1 MVKKILVLDN
11 QKIWPPDSG
20 APIRIFNMFKNLPKE
35 YDITFLGTTAY
46 DNFLH
51 HEKQLT
57 PNFREKI
64 IKIDKPILLF
74 NSSLT
79 NLAKGV
85 HTFDVVISIYE
96 YFNKEF
102 REILNKE
109 AEKSDIIIATHPWFF
124 PHIKKFKNKTLVY
137 DSHNCEYLLKK
148 DSLKKTL
155 TWRILLR
162 LIKYIEKT
170 ACKKSDLVI
179 ACSENNKESFKKL
192 YKIKNEKIYV
202 LPNSVDTEEIKPPT
216 EKEKEKAKLALR
228 LENKKTIIFV
238 GTYYGPN
245 NEALDFIIRNLSK
258 LKDYTFLIVGNINLH
273 FQKEYPNKKLPNI
286 KFYGKVGWKKL
297 KLLYKAS
304 DIAINPMF
312 SGSGINIK
320 MLDYMAAGI
329 PVITTPIGVRG
340 VKEVKNLEHM
350 IICPIEDFKKTI
362 LNLANNE
369 KLQEQFRIKSRIIVE
384 KYYSHKK
391 INKEFNEILKRY
403 ENINN
408 FPFQAL
414 PA

>member
-1 MVKKILVLDN
+1 MIKKILVTDN

-35 YDITFLGTTAY
+35 YDTTYLGTTAY

-57 PNFREKI
+57 PNFKEKI

-79 NLAKGV
+79 KLAKKV
-85 HTFDVVISIYE
+85 HTFDIVISLYE

-102 REILNKE
+102 KKTLNKE
-109 AEKSDIIIATHPWFF
+109 AEKADILIATHPWFF
-124 PHIKKFKNKTLVY
+124 PHIKKFKNKALVY

-148 DSLKKTL
+148 NDFKKTL
-155 TWRILLR
+155 IGRALLF
-162 LIKYIEKT
+162 LLKHIEKT

-179 ACSENNKESFKKL
+179 ACSEENKESFKKL
-192 YKIKNEKIYV
+192 YKIKDEKICV
-202 LPNSVDTEEIKPPT
+202 LPNSVDTKEIKPAT
-216 EKEKEKAKLALR
+216 EKEKKKAKKALG
-228 LENKKTIIFV
+228 LKDKKTILFV

-245 NEALDFIIRNLSK
+245 NEALDFIIKDLSK

-273 FQKEYPNKKLPNI
+273 FQKEYANEKIENI
-286 KFYGKVGWKKL
+286 RFYGKVNWKKL

-304 DIAINPMF
+304 DLAINPMF

-329 PVITTPIGVRG
+329 PVITTPIGARG
-340 VKEVKNLEHM
+340 IKGIKNGKHM
-350 IICPIEDFKKTI
+350 IICPTKDFKKEI
-362 LNLANNE
+362 QNLIND
-369 KLQEQFRIKSRIIVE
+369 KTTKKSFKIKGREVTE
-384 KYYSHKK
+384 KYYHYRIIS
-391 INKEFNEILKRY
+391 KELERVLKT
-403 ENINN
+403 
-408 FPFQAL
+408 L
-414 PA
+414 